1 MFVERSLTTKG
12 KEENI
17 TGVVTFPYNEDDVK
31 ERFDVKDMKE
41 LYFTDKP
48 EGKLS
53 VKQFNY
59 IMCEAEDRVEKLKS
73 QVDSVVDFLK
83 KRITVKKVDGK
94 DKKGVSDVIPLS
106 FEDSVVWKY
115 CMPDYKHKDEN
126 VKVWRYRNDL
136 TILYKA
142 EE

>member
-73 QVDSVVDFLK
+73 QVDSVVVFLK

>member
-17 TGVVTFPYNEDDVK
+17 TGVATFPYNEDDVK

>member
-1 MFVERSLTTKG
+1 
-12 KEENI
+12 
-17 TGVVTFPYNEDDVK
+17 
-31 ERFDVKDMKE
+31 MKE

-115 CMPDYKHKDEN
+115 CMSNYKHKDEN

>member
-115 CMPDYKHKDEN
+115 CMSDYKHKDEN